1 MGRKVFAVGVS
12 CPKKIFHIERGLHK
26 FVVKL
31 DSSVVVFF
39 SSEMS
44 WLRRGPPKGSRHCDF
59 QEVLRFLHMFRKR
72 ARNVYQIYHSK
83 LHFDIKKVYRY
94 LRYCVKANLIEIDHI
109 EGEGPSPAKYYRLTD
124 KGRTL
129 VELFGSS
136 RENML
141 LNE

>member
-1 MGRKVFAVGVS
+1 MG
-12 CPKKIFHIERGLHK
+12 HGLHK

-31 DSSVVVFF
+31 DGSVVVFTF
-39 SSEMS
+39 REALTEAS

-129 VELFGSS
+129 IELFGSS

-141 LNE
+141 LNK